1 MNCFDDCKYYYDSYI
16 DNGSCEL
23 KPDFKIP
30 DNDTF
35 SCSDYIKAK
44 NCLTCKH
51 SSPTIYETGTIDWI
65 EYRCNF
71 EGNATWTDKV
81 VYDDSEPMT
90 YHHYDI
96 PECPNGNWEGDDT

>member
-1 MNCFDDCKYYYDSYI
+1 MNCFDGCKYYYDSCI
-16 DNGSCEL
+16 DNGRCEL

-51 SSPTIYETGTIDWI
+51 SSPTIYETGTIDCI

-81 VYDDSEPMT
+81 VYNDSEPMIR
-90 YHHYDI
+90 HHYDI
-96 PECPNGNWEGDDT
+96 LECPNGNWEGDDT